1 MMNDE
6 RITEA
11 SRKLIDMFSCQD
23 FPPAL
28 SRTII
33 NRMQGD
39 GRPSDKWSIT
49 NQIIMMLSGTDDARG
64 FRQWQ
69 QVKRSVKKGA
79 RAIYIFAPIITRMTE
94 KKIDLSAGYE
104 ISEDKS
110 ILKGFKLVPVFR
122 CEDTEGEALPIP
134 DYSPPVLPP
143 LTDVAE
149 FLGCTVSYK
158 PFNHSAYGSFN
169 PSGEISLYSHDVDVF
184 FHELAHLAHHK
195 IKGLKPGQDA
205 DQELVAEMSGC
216 ILCELY
222 GYKGYQYQ
230 GFHYMQSYSGCDPVK
245 TIQNIGALLNEV
257 ELVVKFILKVE
268 ESLVASA

>member
-1 MMNDE
+1 MNDE
-6 RITEA
+6 RIKEA
-11 SRKLIDMFSCQD
+11 SQKLIDMFSRQD

-33 NRMQGD
+33 NRLQRD
-39 GRPSDKWSIT
+39 SKPSDKWSIT

-79 RAIYIFAPIITRMTE
+79 RAIYIFAPIVTRIMD
-94 KKIDLSAGYE
+94 KKIDLDTGYV
-104 ISEDKS
+104 ITEDKS

-122 CEDTEGEALPIP
+122 YEDTEGEALSTP

-143 LTDVAE
+143 LIDVAE
-149 FLGCTVSYK
+149 FLGCTVLYK
-158 PFNHSAYGSFN
+158 PFNHSAFGSFSTN
-169 PSGEISLYSHDVDVF
+169 GEISVYSYDIDVF
-184 FHELAHLAHHK
+184 YHELSHLAHHK

-205 DQELVAEMSGC
+205 DQELVAEMSSC

-222 GYKGYQYQ
+222 GYQGYQYQ
-230 GFHYMQSYSGCDPVK
+230 GWKYMQHYSGGDPVK
-245 TIQNIGALLNEV
+245 TIWHIGSLLNEV
-257 ELVVKFILKVE
+257 ELVVNFILKVKK
-268 ESLVASA
+268 SLVASA

>member
-6 RITEA
+6 RIQEA
-11 SRKLIDMFSCQD
+11 SQKLIDMFARQD

-33 NRMQGD
+33 NRMQED
-39 GRPSDKWSIT
+39 GKPSDKWSIT

-69 QVKRSVKKGA
+69 QAKRSVKKGA
-79 RAIYIFAPIITRMTE
+79 RAIYIFAPIITKITE
-94 KKIDLSAGYE
+94 KRIDHNTGYV
-104 ISEDKS
+104 ITEDKS
-110 ILKGFKLVPVFR
+110 VLCGFKLVPVFR
-122 CEDTEGEALPIP
+122 HEDTEGEPLNIP

-143 LTDVAE
+143 LTNVAE

-158 PFNHSAYGSFN
+158 PFNHYAFGSFN
-169 PSGEISLYSHDVDVF
+169 PYGEISLYSHDVNVF

-195 IKGLKPGQDA
+195 IKGLKPGQVGE
-205 DQELVAEMSGC
+205 QELVAEMSSC

-230 GFHYMQSYSGCDPVK
+230 GWEYMQHYGGGDPVK

-257 ELVVKFILKVE
+257 ELVVNFILKVE
-268 ESLVASA
+268 ESLIASA